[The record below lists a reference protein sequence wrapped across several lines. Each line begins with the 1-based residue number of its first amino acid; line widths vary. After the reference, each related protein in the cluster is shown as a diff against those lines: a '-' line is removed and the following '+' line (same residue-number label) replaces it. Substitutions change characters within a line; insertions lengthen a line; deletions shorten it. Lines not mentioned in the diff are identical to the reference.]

1 MGIHILSIQYSF
13 PQGIGL
19 IRCKKLMKRIV
30 REINIRRQRGRDGSY
45 YFFQLFSVN
54 LLGEL
59 YWKLPIVIKDT

>member
-1 MGIHILSIQYSF
+1 
-13 PQGIGL
+13 
-19 IRCKKLMKRIV
+19 MKRIV

-59 YWKLPIVIKDT
+59 YWKLPIVIKDTGFGQVSPEESLGRSQSK